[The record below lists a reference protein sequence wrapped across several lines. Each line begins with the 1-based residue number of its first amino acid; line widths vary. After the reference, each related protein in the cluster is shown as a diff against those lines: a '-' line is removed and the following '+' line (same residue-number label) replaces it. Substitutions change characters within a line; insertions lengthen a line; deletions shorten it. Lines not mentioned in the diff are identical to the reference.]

1 MLGRTRHLEAEHITL
16 VGALVS
22 MKAPIARITR
32 KLSLIIFLGLLSA
45 FSFEISASASDRVN
59 RREPTDLANGVEAQP
74 AVVAS
79 RPSTSDQ
86 GAVNAQALVSPATES
101 ANTPGPRFFLL
112 IGLVLIGA
120 RLIIAYRSRKVKNL
134 ATETH

>member
-1 MLGRTRHLEAEHITL
+1 
-16 VGALVS
+16 
-22 MKAPIARITR
+22 MKAAIARVTR
-32 KLSLIIFLGLLSA
+32 KLSLIIFLGLVSA
-45 FSFEISASASDRVN
+45 FSFGISASASDRVN
-59 RREPTDLANGVEAQP
+59 RLESTDLANVVEAQP

-86 GAVNAQALVSPATES
+86 GAVNAQAIVNPATES
-101 ANTPGPRFFLL
+101 SSTPGPRSFLL